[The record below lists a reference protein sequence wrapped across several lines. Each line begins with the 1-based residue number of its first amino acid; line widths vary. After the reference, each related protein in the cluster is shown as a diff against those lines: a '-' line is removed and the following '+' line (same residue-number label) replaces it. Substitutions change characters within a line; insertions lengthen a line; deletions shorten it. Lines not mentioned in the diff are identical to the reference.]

1 MTDTTSITQVYYAR
15 NNLLAILEEC
25 GYDISEYNNY
35 GIQQVNAMMDTN
47 QLDLLLTKP
56 SGKKVFVKYN
66 LDTKLNVSN
75 IVCPFFDEENPILTK
90 EDDLIIIVKADPN
103 DTMIASIEALWNDS
117 KIYVSVINIRRL
129 LFNILKHTQV
139 PKHEVLSESEK
150 NALYI
155 KHHIKTDADLPYIS
169 RYDPVALALCIRPG
183 MVCRIHRKSKS
194 AVITYYYRVC
204 V

>member
-25 GYDISEYNNY
+25 GYDVSEYNNY
-35 GIQQVNAMMDTN
+35 GIQQVNAMMETN
-47 QLDLLLTKP
+47 QLDLLLKKP

-66 LDTKLNVSN
+66 LDTKLNIPN

-90 EDDLIIIVKADPN
+90 EDDLIIIVKSDPN
-103 DTMIASIEALWNDS
+103 DTIIASIDALWNDS

-150 NALYI
+150 SALYI

-194 AVITYYYRVC
+194 AVITYYYRIC